1 MRVTNGG
8 EEASCNQPTGYDS
21 RGRRTWCQ
29 ESKRAINYAQDGIP
43 CPPGL
48 AHRTIGKGSGGSR
61 ERAFRPRRNPHL
73 ARTGPQN
80 CVKQGWNSP
89 QDSYLFLLLADLTHR
104 LKKAAIFEP

>member
-43 CPPGL
+43 CPPL
-48 AHRTIGKGSGGSR
+48 
-61 ERAFRPRRNPHL
+61 
-73 ARTGPQN
+73 TGVCN
-80 CVKQGWNSP
+80 G
-89 QDSYLFLLLADLTHR
+89 
-104 LKKAAIFEP
+104 